1 MQMLFKNHR
10 LLFKEIKEE
19 KPRNNKRKYS
29 KNLTRDGT
37 KA

>member
-10 LLFKEIKEE
+10 LLFIEIKEE
-19 KPRNNKRKYS
+19 KSRNNKRKYS